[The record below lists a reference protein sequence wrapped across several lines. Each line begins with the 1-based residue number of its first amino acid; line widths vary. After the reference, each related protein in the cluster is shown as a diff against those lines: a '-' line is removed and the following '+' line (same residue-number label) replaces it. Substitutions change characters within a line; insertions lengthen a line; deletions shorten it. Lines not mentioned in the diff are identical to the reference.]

1 MTEFIQGIVAI
12 ISFRAVT
19 ILCGLAIVYFGFSL
33 FRLGFYE
40 KAGELKATWGSKN
53 LTLKQVA
60 PGIFFALFGAGII
73 VVAVWKDVEF
83 RSQPPTSAITS
94 LLPLSAYTPL
104 PESLKSSLKAAADGK
119 QLAEAD
125 RKALTDWLE
134 AIQRIENTID
144 YKAYDLKIP
153 KDPTKGE
160 PG

>member
-12 ISFRAVT
+12 ISYRALT
-19 ILCGLAIVYFGFSL
+19 ILCGLAIVYFGFVL
-33 FRLGFYE
+33 FRLGVYE
-40 KAGELKATWGSKN
+40 KAGELKAAWGSKY
-53 LTLKQVA
+53 LTLKQAA
-60 PGIFFALFGAGII
+60 PGTFFALFGAGII
-73 VVAVWKDVEF
+73 VATVWQGVEF
-83 RSQPPTSAITS
+83 KLQAPTSAIAS
-94 LLPLSAYTPL
+94 LLPWSAYKPL

-134 AIQRIENTID
+134 TLQRIENTIH
-144 YKAYDLKIP
+144 YKAYDPEIS